1 MGINEKVFFYGKVS
15 YEQIPV
21 MMNFSDILILPSIE
35 EGVGRVILEAMS
47 MKLPVIASNVGGI
60 PLVIDNDEN
69 GLLCEV
75 GDINAIKSHVLF
87 LISNKVYTDNMTS
100 SAYLKFKNNY
110 DNEVSMNKFLDMYKN
125 IFD

>member
-1 MGINEKVFFYGKVS
+1 
-15 YEQIPV
+15 
-21 MMNFSDILILPSIE
+21 
-35 EGVGRVILEAMS
+35 

-69 GLLCEV
+69 GLLFEV

-87 LISNKVYTDNMTS
+87 LINNKVYTDNITS

-110 DNEVSMNKFLDMYKN
+110 DYEVSMNKFLDMYKN
-125 IFD
+125 IFG